1 MDSIYNYNNYE
12 IIIKKCVDSIY
23 IQFLDKQL
31 FKLYS
36 NTYIDIDVIKFTIGN
51 LDMFYKVMM
60 TVFESIT
67 NSDDKAKLEI
77 YPSMKNL
84 KLSVHHKYYL
94 EFIFELQL
102 NLVQE
107 QSLSAKDMC
116 IKKLEKKVDELKV
129 KHDSLQTFI
138 NDYMELTITDNF
150 NESGFCHQGIPT
162 FTTAQGWG
170 HHGIFVPNISYCV
183 KVNTPIIKLNY
194 ADLSVSNFNKMI
206 SNIYVLNTNNK
217 VKYNNNFRIIKCH
230 KLIIDNTNNHPY
242 MNDYDF
248 GYNNLPLSITT
259 LVIIGYIGI
268 TNFKQM
274 ELPNIT
280 TMEFEN
286 CPEVTQIYAS
296 ISHLKSLKNITI
308 KNCPKF
314 QERDLLL
321 THGYNFQTV

>member
-67 NSDDKAKLEI
+67 NSDNKAKLEI

-138 NDYMELTITDNF
+138 NDYMEITITDNF
-150 NESGFCHQGIPT
+150 DST
-162 FTTAQGWG
+162 
-170 HHGIFVPNISYCV
+170 SYGRSYSI
-183 KVNTPIIKLNY
+183 KVNTPIIKINFRDLN
-194 ADLSVSNFNKMI
+194 VSNNI
-206 SNIYVLNTNNK
+206 VNNIYVLNTDGPI
-217 VKYNNNFRIIKCH
+217 KYNNNFKMIQCQ
-230 KLIIDNTNNHPY
+230 KLIIENFTNGGRN
-242 MNDYDF
+242 NYDF

>member
-1 MDSIYNYNNYE
+1 
-12 IIIKKCVDSIY
+12 
-23 IQFLDKQL
+23 
-31 FKLYS
+31 
-36 NTYIDIDVIKFTIGN
+36 
-51 LDMFYKVMM
+51 MM

-67 NSDDKAKLEI
+67 NSDNKAKLEI

-138 NDYMELTITDNF
+138 NDYMEITITDNF
-150 NESGFCHQGIPT
+150 DST
-162 FTTAQGWG
+162 
-170 HHGIFVPNISYCV
+170 SYGRSYSI
-183 KVNTPIIKLNY
+183 KVNTPIIKINFRDLN
-194 ADLSVSNFNKMI
+194 VSNNI
-206 SNIYVLNTNNK
+206 VNNIYVLNTDGPI
-217 VKYNNNFRIIKCH
+217 KYNNNFKMIQCQ
-230 KLIIDNTNNHPY
+230 KLIIENFTNGGRN
-242 MNDYDF
+242 NYDF

-286 CPEVTQIYAS
+286 CPEITNVYAS

>member
-1 MDSIYNYNNYE
+1 MDTIYNYNNYE
-12 IIIKKCVDSIY
+12 IILKKCVDSVY

-36 NTYIDIDVIKFTIGN
+36 NTYIDIDVIKFTMGN
-51 LDMFYKVMM
+51 LDMFYKVMV

-77 YPSMKNL
+77 YPSAKNL

-107 QSLSAKDMC
+107 HSLSAKEMC
-116 IKKLEKKVDELKV
+116 VKKLEKKIDELKV

-150 NESGFCHQGIPT
+150 NQHNVNHNYI
-162 FTTAQGWG
+162 
-170 HHGIFVPNISYCV
+170 I
-183 KVNTPIIKLNY
+183 KVNTPIIKIFGVGLGQGHLNNM
-194 ADLSVSNFNKMI
+194 VN
-206 SNIYVLNTNNK
+206 NIYVLNTDGPI
-217 VKYNNNFRIIKCH
+217 KYNNNFKIIKCQ
-230 KLIIDNTNNHPY
+230 KLIIENPANGGIK
-242 MNDYDF
+242 DYDF

-259 LVIIGYIGI
+259 LVIMGYIGI
-268 TNFKQM
+268 NNFKNM
-274 ELPNIT
+274 DLPNIT
-280 TMEFEN
+280 TMEFESCQEITN
-286 CPEVTQIYAS
+286 IYAS

-321 THGYNFQTV
+321 THWYNFQTV

>member
-36 NTYIDIDVIKFTIGN
+36 NTYIDIDVIKFTMGN

-116 IKKLEKKVDELKV
+116 IKKLEKKVDELKI

-150 NESGFCHQGIPT
+150 NQHNVNHNYI
-162 FTTAQGWG
+162 
-170 HHGIFVPNISYCV
+170 I
-183 KVNTPIIKLNY
+183 KVNTPIIKIFDERLGQGHINNM
-194 ADLSVSNFNKMI
+194 VN
-206 SNIYVLNTNNK
+206 NIYVLNTDGPI
-217 VKYNNNFRIIKCH
+217 KYNNNFKMIKCQ
-230 KLIIDNTNNHPY
+230 KLIIVNNTNGGIK
-242 MNDYDF
+242 DYDF

>member
-67 NSDDKAKLEI
+67 NSDNKAKLEI

-138 NDYMELTITDNF
+138 NDYMEITITDNF
-150 NESGFCHQGIPT
+150 DST
-162 FTTAQGWG
+162 
-170 HHGIFVPNISYCV
+170 SYGRSYSI
-183 KVNTPIIKLNY
+183 KVNTPIIKINFRDLN
-194 ADLSVSNFNKMI
+194 VSNNI
-206 SNIYVLNTNNK
+206 VNNIYVLNTDCLI
-217 VKYNNNFRIIKCH
+217 KYNNNFKMIQCQ
-230 KLIIDNTNNHPY
+230 KLIIENFTNGGRN
-242 MNDYDF
+242 NYDF

>member
-1 MDSIYNYNNYE
+1 MDTIYNYNNYE
-12 IIIKKCVDSIY
+12 IILKKCVDSVY

-31 FKLYS
+31 FKLYL
-36 NTYIDIDVIKFTIGN
+36 NTYIDIDVIKFTMGN

-102 NLVQE
+102 NLIQE
-107 QSLSAKDMC
+107 HSLSAKEMC
-116 IKKLEKKVDELKV
+116 VKKLEKKVDELKV

-150 NESGFCHQGIPT
+150 NYGSHYNT
-162 FTTAQGWG
+162 
-170 HHGIFVPNISYCV
+170 SYSI
-183 KVNTPIIKLNY
+183 KVNTPNIKLTG
-194 ADLSVSNFNKMI
+194 VSP
-206 SNIYVLNTNNK
+206 NIYTYINTIVNNI
-217 VKYNNNFRIIKCH
+217 YILHNHTSINFNNNFKMIKCQ
-230 KLIIDNTNNHPY
+230 KLIIQNDCNSVATNHN
-242 MNDYDF
+242 F
-248 GYNNLPLSITT
+248 SYNNLPLSITT

-286 CPEVTQIYAS
+286 CPDVTQIYAS

>member
-36 NTYIDIDVIKFTIGN
+36 NTYIDIDVIKFTMGN

-67 NSDDKAKLEI
+67 NSDNKAKLEI

-138 NDYMELTITDNF
+138 NDYMEITITDNF
-150 NESGFCHQGIPT
+150 DST
-162 FTTAQGWG
+162 
-170 HHGIFVPNISYCV
+170 SYGRSYSI
-183 KVNTPIIKLNY
+183 KVNTPIIKINFRDLN
-194 ADLSVSNFNKMI
+194 VSNNI
-206 SNIYVLNTNNK
+206 VNNIYVLNTDGPI
-217 VKYNNNFRIIKCH
+217 KYNNNFKMIQCQ
-230 KLIIDNTNNHPY
+230 KLIIENFTNGGR
-242 MNDYDF
+242 NDYDF

-286 CPEVTQIYAS
+286 CPEITNIYAS